1 MQEKLENRASIGIL
15 LRQAGV
21 ISIHDLT
28 RAVYLA
34 HKNNLPLGRV
44 FTMLGLI
51 RHRTLLATL
60 SAQNLIRQNLLDQG
74 LAQRALKSCHE
85 DGTPLADSLR
95 DLGWEGDIER
105 NDNALEE
112 ILIDAGILTYKNV
125 EDAMGLAK
133 HLGIPVARVIHLQ
146 GMASPQMLD
155 AADNA
160 QNLLR
165 QGLIDRQQAIAS
177 LNSSIPLV
185 DFIGT
190 KSGIKPTRPFI
201 KLEELLMVAGLITDS
216 DIARLQSQNTNI
228 VESKMFGTQLIGAA
242 INLLSDIANYEMSPS
257 YAGRIL
263 RLVFERSIT
272 LKQAMD
278 QQKRLSLT
286 EDGEYADVD
295 NQPLSLYYLL
305 RLSGLV
311 TAFDLKR
318 LGQLPYHKHDQQT
331 SLEERLIKLGII
343 NKQALD
349 AAKRCHLLYR
359 ENFMS
364 MEQAMIILH
373 QWSWTGEGFTRVLE
387 KLQWEDGK
395 RLPTLKALAFRT

>member
-1 MQEKLENRASIGIL
+1 MQENSEDKATIGIL

-21 ISIHDLT
+21 ISIQELT

-60 SAQNLIRQNLLDQG
+60 LAQNLIRQNLLKPE
-74 LAQRALKSCHE
+74 LAQRALKICHE
-85 DGTPLADSLR
+85 QGSLLAQSLQ
-95 DLGWEGDIER
+95 DLGWEGDVER
-105 NDNALEE
+105 NDYSLEE
-112 ILIDAGILTYKNV
+112 ILIDAGILTHKNV

-133 HLGIPVARVIHLQ
+133 HLGMPVARVINLQ
-146 GMASPQMLD
+146 GLASPQLLA
-155 AADNA
+155 AADKA

-165 QGLIDRQQAIAS
+165 QGLIDREQAIVS
-177 LNSSIPLV
+177 LNSAIPLL
-185 DFIGT
+185 DLIGST
-190 KSGIKPTRPFI
+190 GSIRPAKPFI
-201 KLEELLMVAGLITDS
+201 RLEELLMLAGLITDQ
-216 DIARLQSQNTNI
+216 DILRLQSQQTNI

-242 INLLSDIANYEMSPS
+242 INLLSAIANYEMSPI
-257 YAGRIL
+257 YAAKIL

-278 QQKRLSLT
+278 QQRKLAQSQ
-286 EDGEYADVD
+286 GEQMADMD

-318 LGQLPYHKHDQQT
+318 LGQLPYHKLDQQT

-395 RLPTLKALAFRT
+395 RLPTLKALAFRN